1 MLVNVPVGLLGLY
14 FVDFIGLK
22 KSFWIGTAFNV
33 IGTGFRLGEVLCD
46 EIYRY
51 NHPDGTFLFLRQ
63 VVDKEYWFAFSVQP
77 RLSHNLSRWF

>member
-33 IGTGFRLGEVLCD
+33 IGTGFRLGGVICD
-46 EIYRY
+46 EFYT
-51 NHPDGTFLFLRQ
+51 HPYSTT
-63 VVDKEYWFAFSVQP
+63 
-77 RLSHNLSRWF
+77 